1 MNDTGRRRSTSKPDD
16 RERTSFRFWPKPT
29 GSDRDDRSTWS
40 LGSRMPLA
48 LATATAHGPRPR
60 PRPTAHSR
68 RPSPLEDSD
77 GVSPGPIDDRRS
89 TTGPLVL
96 VRYRPARDDN
106 DHSSHDPPSE
116 CIHHSSPRHAR
127 SETAETA
134 VTRRTR
140 EVNSTPNEPL
150 AIATENSRILR
161 RPPRSLVSDWL
172 TGDEAKCIRVLLRQ
186 DGEGP
191 AQALANRLC
200 AC

>member
-48 LATATAHGPRPR
+48 LATATAHG
-60 PRPTAHSR
+60 HG
-68 RPSPLEDSD
+68 PLEETLAVGRQRRGES
-77 GVSPGPIDDRRS
+77 GTDRRS

-106 DHSSHDPPSE
+106 DHSSHPPSE

>member
-1 MNDTGRRRSTSKPDD
+1 VNDTGRRRSTSKPDD

-60 PRPTAHSR
+60 PTAHG
-68 RPSPLEDSD
+68 PLEETLAVGRQRRGES
-77 GVSPGPIDDRRS
+77 GTDRRS